1 VACSALP
8 KLQSTEGEPTH
19 CDVTSPFVTNGQ
31 IDSNAFYYMLNM
43 GTPEDRNEAIERAKG
58 GELIDITKARE
69 IVVARG

>member
-1 VACSALP
+1 LRCHVP
-8 KLQSTEGEPTH
+8 IRDEWE
-19 CDVTSPFVTNGQ
+19 

>member
-1 VACSALP
+1 M
-8 KLQSTEGEPTH
+8 
-19 CDVTSPFVTNGQ
+19 VTSPFVTNGQ